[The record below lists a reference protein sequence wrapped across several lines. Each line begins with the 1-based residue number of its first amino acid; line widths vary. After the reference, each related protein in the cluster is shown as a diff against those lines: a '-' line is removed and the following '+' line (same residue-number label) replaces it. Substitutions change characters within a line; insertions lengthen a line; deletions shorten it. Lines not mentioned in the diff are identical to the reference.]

1 MTTLEIILLVVS
13 LLILVGAVILFVL
26 FASQKRAFTKFLT
39 DSQTHREKL
48 ENTLKEF
55 HKENKDDYERAQTSQ
70 REEISNSIKTFNDSF
85 NTGVKLFSESQKTQL
100 ESLQKVQDERLKSME
115 QVQQQRLESLEKS
128 QTASLKTLDKTQ
140 SEMIKSTDDKLENIR
155 KTVEEKLDK
164 TLSDRLGKSFESV
177 SKQLEG
183 VQKGLGEMKNL
194 AEDVGGLKKV
204 LSNVKLRGGVGEMQ
218 LQMLLEQYLAPNQY
232 EANVKCKPKSDNVVE
247 FAIKFPGPDGNTVWL
262 PIDSKFPQDKYE
274 QLINA
279 YESGD
284 KALIDGARKEFASA
298 VVLNAKTINEKYINV
313 PVTTRFA
320 IMFLPFEGIYAE
332 VVRDGELLEKLMN
345 KYSISVAGPTNLA
358 ALLTS
363 FQLGFQTLA
372 IQKRGDEVWKI
383 LGSVK
388 SEFAKFEGMLQ
399 KAKGKFEGGLKDLD
413 TVLTTRTN
421 MVNRSLNKVQILDED
436 SSSASVFEIGAA
448 GDDDLNSEAE

>member
-1 MTTLEIILLVVS
+1 MTTLEIILLAVS
-13 LLILVGAVILFVL
+13 LLVLVGAVILFVL
-26 FASQKRAFTKFLT
+26 FASQKRAFAKFLT

-70 REEISNSIKTFNDSF
+70 REEITNSIKTFNDSF

-115 QVQQQRLESLEKS
+115 KVQQQRLESLEKS
-128 QTASLKTLDKTQ
+128 QTESLKTLDKTQ
-140 SEMIKSTDDKLENIR
+140 TEMIKSTDDKLENIR

-164 TLSDRLGKSFESV
+164 TLTDRLGKSFDSV

-183 VQKGLGEMKNL
+183 VQKGLGEMKTL

-204 LSNVKLRGGVGEMQ
+204 LSNVKLRGGVGEVQ

-232 EANVKCKPKSDNVVE
+232 EANVKCKPKSENVVE
-247 FAIKFPGPDGNTVWL
+247 FAIKFPGPDGKNVWL

-279 YESGD
+279 YETGD
-284 KALIDGARKEFASA
+284 KGAIDNARKEFSA
-298 VVLNAKTINEKYINV
+298 AIVFNAKTINEKYINV
-313 PVTTRFA
+313 PLTTRFA

-332 VVRDGELLEKLMN
+332 AVRDGGLLEKIMN
-345 KYSISVAGPTNLA
+345 KYNITIAGPTNLA
-358 ALLTS
+358 AILTS

-383 LGSVK
+383 LGGVK
-388 SEFAKFEGMLQ
+388 TEFAKFEGMLQ

-421 MVNRSLNKVQILDED
+421 MVNRSLNKVQALDDDTSSEHIL
-436 SSSASVFEIGAA
+436 EIADGSE
-448 GDDDLNSEAE
+448 DLNSDAE